1 LTSLGFCAE
10 LDLRCCAVARPRRR
24 GGADDGLSQLLSET
38 QELVAQ
44 LVKENKALK
53 SRNLKLTRELDRL
66 STGWE
71 QIKKVARLAPRRRR

>member
-1 LTSLGFCAE
+1 
-10 LDLRCCAVARPRRR
+10 VARPRRR
-24 GGADDGLSQLLSET
+24 GGADGLSQLLSET

-53 SRNLKLTRELDRL
+53 SRNLKLARELDRL

-71 QIKKVARLAPRRRR
+71 QIKKVARSAPRRRR